1 MGEGKYREEKALERG
16 FLLLAVLVMGAWV
29 LALWLSFRSERNRI
43 LDVLTTLY
51 GRTDAARF
59 SALLDGTAHN
69 RIWLLGLFPMGA
81 LLGFYHYGKKWML
94 RLEKEISRF
103 SFCLEQ
109 LTAGK
114 DVALAQ
120 WKEGLLSSLSNQVEL
135 LYRRNCHMIALV
147 QEEKEK
153 ICRFMENMVH
163 QMKTPMT
170 ALCLDLDLLEG
181 KLEGQEA
188 ALGKIQNCQEQCTR
202 LKDTIDEFLLSS
214 RFSAG
219 KVAVI
224 PAPADIDVMIEGVR
238 KELSSLLEKRKISV
252 SYDSQ
257 SRKPLFCDSG
267 WTHVGNG
274 RRPSFMWTRNLLTK

>member
-1 MGEGKYREEKALERG
+1 
-16 FLLLAVLVMGAWV
+16 
-29 LALWLSFRSERNRI
+29 
-43 LDVLTTLY
+43 
-51 GRTDAARF
+51 
-59 SALLDGTAHN
+59 
-69 RIWLLGLFPMGA
+69 
-81 LLGFYHYGKKWML
+81 
-94 RLEKEISRF
+94 
-103 SFCLEQ
+103 
-109 LTAGK
+109 
-114 DVALAQ
+114 
-120 WKEGLLSSLSNQVEL
+120 
-135 LYRRNCHMIALV
+135 MIALV

-224 PAPADIDVMIEGVR
+224 PAPADIDVMVEGVR